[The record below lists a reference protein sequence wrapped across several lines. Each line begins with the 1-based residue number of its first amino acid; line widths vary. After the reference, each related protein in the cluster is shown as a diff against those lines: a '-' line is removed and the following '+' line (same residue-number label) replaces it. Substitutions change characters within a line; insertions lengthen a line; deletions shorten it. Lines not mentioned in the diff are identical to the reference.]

1 MTHLLSILIFLP
13 IVGALLVALLPG
25 ERPSLFRWIALAI
38 TFTEVVLSVLAY
50 TYCVP
55 ANPAYQL
62 LEQADWITLPLG
74 SLGVASIDYLVGI
87 DGISLPLV
95 LLSAVVML
103 VGVISSWTITQRT
116 RAYFSLYLLL
126 TGTIMGCFL
135 AIDFFL
141 FFLFFEFMLLP
152 MYFLIGLW
160 GGPRRE
166 YASIKFFLYTLAGS
180 ILILLVMIGLYLSV
194 MDPISTAINAGL
206 INSAGDFTDDI
217 RQLLQAQLATGQLNP
232 ALVVHTFDWRYMADG
247 GNYLPGSFLSEA
259 GEVLIGGVP
268 SRMIAFWAVFL
279 GFAIKL
285 PIVPFHTW
293 LPDAHVEA
301 PTPVSVVLAGVLLK
315 IGGYGFIRV
324 AWGLFPDAGAEYA
337 TTLAGLGTL
346 TIVYGGLNALAQYDL
361 KKMIAYS
368 SVSHMGFV
376 LLGVAS
382 ITAEG
387 INGAIYQMVSHGIL
401 SAMLFL
407 LTGVLYDR
415 THDRRIDSYRGLMT
429 PMPQFATLTAITFF
443 ASLGLPGFSGFIGE
457 LFTLMG
463 SYQSAYLPGWITAV
477 STLGIILAAAYFLW
491 TLQRMFFGPT
501 WVRSQNT
508 TLGQTLA
515 EPLADLTARERLMLI
530 PLALV
535 ALGLGLFPNLV
546 FNLTNATVA
555 RWLLVFAVE

>member
-1 MTHLLSILIFLP
+1 MTNLLSLLIFIPLA
-13 IVGALLVALLPG
+13 GASLVALLPAKS
-25 ERPSLFRWIALAI
+25 PTLFRWIALVV
-38 TFTEVVLSVLAY
+38 TLLEVVLSALAY
-50 TYCVP
+50 TQYVP
-55 ANPAYQL
+55 ANPVYQL

-95 LLSAVVML
+95 MLSAVVML
-103 VGVISSWTITQRT
+103 VGVVSSWTITQRT

-135 AIDFFL
+135 ALDFFL

-194 MDPISTAINAGL
+194 MDPVSTAINAGL
-206 INSAGDFTDDI
+206 ISSAAELTPDI

-232 ALVVHTFDWRYMADG
+232 ALIVHTFDWRYMADG
-247 GNYLPGSFLSEA
+247 GNYLPGSFLSGT
-259 GEVLIGGVP
+259 GEVMIGSMP
-268 SRMIAFWAVFL
+268 SRMLAFWAVFL

-337 TTLAGLGTL
+337 TVLAGLGTL
-346 TIVYGGLNALAQYDL
+346 TIVYGGLNALAQHDL

-382 ITAEG
+382 ITGEG
-387 INGAIYQMVSHGIL
+387 VNGAVYQMVSHGVL

-415 THDRRIDSYRGLMT
+415 THDRRIDSYRGLLT
-429 PMPQFATLTAITFF
+429 PMPQYATLTAIAFF
-443 ASLGLPGFSGFIGE
+443 ASLGLPGFPGFIGE

-501 WVRSQNT
+501 WVRSQSA
-508 TLGQTLA
+508 LSGQTTA
-515 EPLADLTARERLMLI
+515 SPLADLTNRERLMLI
-530 PLALV
+530 PLALM
-535 ALGLGLFPNLV
+535 ALGLGLFPNLI
-546 FNLTNATVA
+546 FALTNSTVA
-555 RWLLVFAVE
+555 RWLLAFAVE